1 MHLGADKSNEE
12 LIEEI
17 DTMNKEFDQV
27 KKDIMQYEISLR
39 KLAESI
45 DCKIEEELKK
55 ALQ

>member
-45 DCKIEEELKK
+45 DCKIEEELKN
-55 ALQ
+55 